1 MSSNYSISKT
11 SFLKFEQCQKAFFL
25 NKKHPYLR
33 DKLSVDKQLTFKRGH
48 DVGYFARQLF
58 PGGIDA
64 SENCKNVLDAATIT
78 QQLIEKKQS
87 VIYEATFVFNSV
99 LVMVD
104 ILVLNE
110 EHYTAYE
117 IKSSLKVSVNYIK
130 DACLQYYV
138 LKNCLQSVDDFYL
151 VTIDEN
157 YQLDIEIEPKK
168 LFKKRSVKQKAE
180 ENLSYF
186 THQIEAAQL
195 LLEQNAI
202 PNIAIGK
209 HCFRPYQCDFF
220 GTCWKDV
227 LTDNSIFN
235 LPLIDRNKLFEWF
248 ENGVTTIEQL
258 NDDWIEKENHLKIKK
273 SYLTQQTIIN
283 KPKVDEFLNQVK
295 QPIAAMDMELWN
307 PAIPQLKGSSPFQQ
321 IPFLVCFYDGEK
333 QEHFFADY
341 QTDAHEQFAN
351 ELIRLSENYATLVV
365 YDKTMEMA
373 AINNLI
379 KKFPHLIERLE
390 VVKNKLIDLFE
401 IFLNL
406 HYYDPKFKSNFSLKS
421 VSAILLNEVNYDGIS
436 SGLEAMNYFNEYRLT
451 ENTLEKETIKTKL
464 IDYCTTDCVA
474 TLGLLNFLRNQLYM
488 SYN

>member
-1 MSSNYSISKT
+1 MTSNYSISKT
-11 SFLKFEQCQKAFFL
+11 SFLKFEQCHKAFFL

-33 DKLSVDKQLTFKRGH
+33 DKLSIDKQLTFKRGH

-58 PGGIDA
+58 PNGIDA
-64 SENCKNVLDAATIT
+64 SENSKNVMETAAVT
-78 QQLIEKKQS
+78 QQLIDNKQT
-87 VIYEATFVFNSV
+87 VIYEATFLFNSV

-104 ILVLNE
+104 ILVLNNE
-110 EHYTAYE
+110 QYTAYE

-138 LKNCLQSVDDFYL
+138 LKNCLKSIDDFFL
-151 VTIDEN
+151 VTIDAN
-157 YQLDIEIEPKK
+157 YQLVNEVEPKK
-168 LFKKRSVKQKAE
+168 LFKKQSVKQKAE

-186 THQIEAAQL
+186 THQIDAAQFI
-195 LLEQNAI
+195 LEQNTI
-202 PNIAIGK
+202 PNISVGK

-227 LTDNSIFN
+227 ISDNSIFN

-248 ENGVTTIEQL
+248 ENGITTIEQL
-258 NDDWIEKENHLKIKK
+258 NDDWIEKQSHLKIKNA
-273 SYLTQQTIIN
+273 YLNRQTIVDKN
-283 KPKVDEFLNQVK
+283 KISEFIHQLK
-295 QPIAAMDMELWN
+295 SPIAAMDMELWN
-307 PAIPQLKGSSPFQQ
+307 PAIPQLPGSSPFQQ

-341 QTDAHEQFAN
+341 QSDAHEQFAN

-379 KKFPHLIERLE
+379 KKFPHLIAGLE
-390 VVKNKLIDLFE
+390 EVKNKLIDLFE

-421 VSAILLNEVNYDGIS
+421 VSAILLNEVSYDGIS
-436 SGLEAMNYFNEYRLT
+436 SGLEAMNYFNEYRQT
-451 ENTLEKETIKTKL
+451 ENEIEKQTIKTKL
-464 IDYCTTDCVA
+464 IEYCNTDCLA
-474 TLGLLNFLRNQLYM
+474 TLGLLEFLKLV
-488 SYN
+488 